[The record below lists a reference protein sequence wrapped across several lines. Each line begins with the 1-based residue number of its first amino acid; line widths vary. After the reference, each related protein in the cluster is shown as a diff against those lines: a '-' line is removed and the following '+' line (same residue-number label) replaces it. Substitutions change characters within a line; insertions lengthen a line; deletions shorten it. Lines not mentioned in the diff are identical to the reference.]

1 MCSEI
6 DGWVSSSLRRMSGG
20 DDPMFSPH
28 LHQQEDK
35 EGAVD
40 PDSPHPM
47 SENLQGKGN
56 LDGADDDD
64 DDQNQKKKEQLE
76 EIKNDKETDDKATV
90 SSRESE
96 KQIAEEDDDGF
107 KTPTTS
113 DHRIP
118 ATTQCPPAPKKPRP
132 QTSKLKRKASPPPG
146 ARRSLQ
152 FDASTEVESIFRQ
165 IPDQQD
171 NLEEQK
177 IKKARREDDE
187 DSSS

>member
-1 MCSEI
+1 
-6 DGWVSSSLRRMSGG
+6 MSGG
-20 DDPMFSPH
+20 DNPMFLPH
-28 LHQQEDK
+28 LQQQEDK

-40 PDSPHPM
+40 PNSPHPM

-64 DDQNQKKKEQLE
+64 DDDDDQKKMEQLE
-76 EIKNDKETDDKATV
+76 EIKNDEETDKATV
-90 SSRESE
+90 SSRGSE

-107 KTPTTS
+107 KTPTSS

-152 FDASTEVESIFRQ
+152 FEASTEVESIFRQ

-171 NLEEQK
+171 NIEEQK
-177 IKKARREDDE
+177 IKKARREDDQ
-187 DSSS
+187 DSS

>member
-1 MCSEI
+1 
-6 DGWVSSSLRRMSGG
+6 MSGG
-20 DDPMFSPH
+20 DSPIFFPH
-28 LHQQEDK
+28 LQQQEDK
-35 EGAVD
+35 EGAVVD
-40 PDSPHPM
+40 PNSPQYPM

-64 DDQNQKKKEQLE
+64 DDDQKKKKEEEEQLE
-76 EIKNDKETDDKATV
+76 EIKKDEETDDKATV

-96 KQIAEEDDDGF
+96 KQIVEEDDDGF
-107 KTPTTS
+107 KTPTSS